1 MRLGICRRWARVQ
14 FYLPCVRLTPLKIGL
29 QIPSFTWQGGADQL
43 GADLA
48 SIVRTADQADFDSV
62 SVMDHFFQI
71 RGFGPPEREM
81 LEAYTALAFIAA
93 HTSRVKVM
101 AMVTGVTYRHPG
113 ILAKSV
119 TTLDVLSGGR
129 AWLGIGAAWN
139 EQEHRGLGVP
149 FPPLAERFERLEETI
164 QICLRMWSDDD
175 APFHGRHYQLERPLN
190 SPQSLSRPHP
200 PILIG
205 GGGER
210 KTLRLVARYADACN
224 LFPSPRVPHKLE
236 VLKRHCEAEGRDYGT
251 VEKSS
256 LFSFDV
262 GGGGAKVGKLIGQLR
277 WLSRMGIQT
286 VIGSVKDVE
295 RIEPL
300 EIIGREVIPAVRDL

>member
-1 MRLGICRRWARVQ
+1 MRLGICRRCARVQ

-251 VEKSS
+251 VEKTS

-262 GGGGAKVGKLIGQLR
+262 GEGGAKVGKLIGQLR

-300 EIIGREVIPAVRDL
+300 EIIGREVIPAIRDL

>member
-175 APFHGRHYQLERPLN
+175 APFDGRHYRLERPLN

-251 VEKSS
+251 VEKTS

-262 GGGGAKVGKLIGQLR
+262 GEGGAKVGKLIGQLR
-277 WLSRMGIQT
+277 WLSSMGIQT